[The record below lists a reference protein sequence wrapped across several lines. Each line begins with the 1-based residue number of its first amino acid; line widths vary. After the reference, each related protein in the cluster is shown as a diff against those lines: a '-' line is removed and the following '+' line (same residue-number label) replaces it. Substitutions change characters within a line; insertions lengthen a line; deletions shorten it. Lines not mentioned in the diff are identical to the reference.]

1 MSKLSFSGRPY
12 VAFDPAIKEHRQWF
26 AEFQQL
32 GTWSR
37 CPVRFI
43 VSDDTS
49 DLVTFCQRK
58 LITYYVNKEFGDLKG
73 FKSDARVVESLRNF
87 GKISH

>member
-1 MSKLSFSGRPY
+1 M
-12 VAFDPAIKEHRQWF
+12 AFDPVIKEHRQWF
-26 AEFQQL
+26 AEFQRF
-32 GTWSR
+32 GSWSK

-58 LITYYVNKEFGDLKG
+58 LIAYYVNKEFGEIKS
-73 FKSDARVVESLRNF
+73 FKNDDKVVESLRNF